1 MENRNTTCR
10 SLSWENDRATLFGA
24 DLFLFG
30 RQDANTSMSFFTPT
44 AATGNGLCL
53 ATFGRCGELMSFF
66 YPRIDYAQNVREGM
80 PAVRLLD
87 GSPSGKFLWCFEDA
101 WRVAQSFESAS
112 NILVTRLAH
121 QELDLTIEISDVL
134 VPGHHALF
142 RRVGI
147 TKSEHVCPVQFMHYF
162 RLTLGDVE
170 WRNGVQAHPEQNAV
184 VQHFRDTTI
193 AISAAEPFAAQCSSV
208 KHIGASPTK
217 DAMLT
222 GHLGTS
228 PQAIGRVDFAIG
240 FEPVTSKRWR
250 TTLVLAGA
258 PSREDALAR
267 VNRLT
272 TMGFEAA
279 VRQAN
284 DRVAAELN
292 DAGKCPVPE
301 LADAFDRAVISLHDL
316 YDESQGTFIAAPE
329 FDLAYELSG
338 GYGYCWPRDAA
349 ACALAAQR
357 IGRPGMAQRFFKWSA
372 RTQLASGYWFQRYWT
387 DGSAAPSWC
396 VHADKIQLDQ
406 TCAILHAAGLFAR
419 RLGESA
425 DAFIESYRPVA
436 ERATRAILKYI
447 GDNHLHRP
455 STDLWENSVGTFTY
469 TQAAVIA
476 ALREAHEVFEIDLDR
491 TGPAVRNACRQQLI
505 DTFWQKDRRR
515 WLRRITPE
523 GHPDPTLDSSA
534 IGIIEPWDILDLQ
547 DPNDRQLAIETID
560 GISQDLR
567 SEVKGGQAIL
577 RFSGESYMGGG
588 PGCVNTLWLA
598 LCRIRLAATATTAE
612 QRTEQL
618 QLALAD
624 IRIAL
629 ANTSPTGQLPE
640 LIPKMDFDYWAAPH
654 GWACSLLIE
663 AVCAFRSINLQ
674 NETVFDAERSRIRR
688 RAPSC

>member
-1 MENRNTTCR
+1 
-10 SLSWENDRATLFGA
+10 
-24 DLFLFG
+24 
-30 RQDANTSMSFFTPT
+30 MSFFTPT

-87 GSPSGKFLWCFEDA
+87 GSPSGTFLWCFEDT
-101 WRVAQSFESAS
+101 WRVAQSFEPAS

-121 QELDLTIEISDVL
+121 QELDLTVEISDVL

-142 RRVGI
+142 RRVVL

-162 RLTLGDVE
+162 RLSLGDVE
-170 WRNGVQAHPEQNAV
+170 WRNGVQAHPEQNVV
-184 VQHFRDTTI
+184 VQHFRDTAI
-193 AISAAEPFAAQCSSV
+193 AVSATEPFATQCSSV
-208 KHIGASPTK
+208 KRIDATPTK
-217 DAMLT
+217 DAMAA
-222 GHLGTS
+222 GQLGSS
-228 PQAIGRVDFAIG
+228 PQAIGRVDFALG
-240 FEPVTSKRWR
+240 FEPATKLRWQ
-250 TTLVLAGA
+250 TTMVLAGA
-258 PSREDALAR
+258 PSREDAIAR
-267 VNRLT
+267 VKRLVA
-272 TMGFEAA
+272 MGFETA

-284 DRVAAELN
+284 DRVAAELH

-329 FDLAYELSG
+329 FDQAYELSG

-349 ACALAAQR
+349 VCALAVQR
-357 IGRPGMAQRFFKWSA
+357 IGRPQMARRFFEWSA
-372 RTQLASGYWFQRYWT
+372 RTQLASGHWFQRYWT

-396 VHADKIQLDQ
+396 VHAGEIQLDQ

-419 RLGESA
+419 RLGDSSPS
-425 DAFIESYRPVA
+425 FVESYHPVA
-436 ERATRAILKYI
+436 QRATQAILEYI

-455 STDLWENSVGTFTY
+455 ATDLWENSVGTFAY

-476 ALREAHEVFEIDLDR
+476 ALREAHQVFGIDPDR
-491 TGPAVRNACRQQLI
+491 TGPEVRADLYQQLV
-505 DTFWQKDRRR
+505 DTFWQEDRQR

-523 GHPDPTLDSSA
+523 GYPDPTLDSSA

-547 DPNDRQLAIETID
+547 DPADRQLALETVD

-567 SEVKGGQAIL
+567 SEVKGGKAIL
-577 RFSGESYMGGG
+577 RFAGESYMGGG

-598 LCRIRLAATATTAE
+598 LCRIRLAAAAANAQ

-618 QLALAD
+618 QLAMAD

-640 LIPKMDFDYWAAPH
+640 LIPKMHFDYWAAPH

-663 AVCAFRSINLQ
+663 AAIALRSINGQ
-674 NETVFDAERSRIRR
+674 AATAFDAERSRIRR
-688 RAPSC
+688 RAPSH